1 MATFTMGEEK
11 KGALLRE
18 LGVKEGLAI
27 GLGTMIGAGIFVLS
41 TVAAERVGRAAA
53 LSYLLTGMIC
63 LPVAMVISELATGMP
78 RAGGSYTF
86 ITQALGPLAGSVV
99 GPANWLGLT
108 FANGFY
114 LVATGQYLAL
124 FLPVPPWA
132 GAAATGLLFT
142 WLNYRGAK
150 ISGSVQYVVVLL
162 LIAILTLFVAV
173 GIPQT
178 APISAD
184 SFASHGWGAVVSVIG
199 LIIVSFTGFEKVS
212 TISEEIK
219 NPDRNLPRA
228 IIGSVAIATFIYA
241 LLLLVATGLV
251 SSAETDPQKGL
262 LVEAASRA
270 AGPVGETVMMAAAL
284 LATLSSANAATMASS
299 RISYGMGRDRTLP
312 GWFNYTHQKFSTP
325 SHAILVAGGLGT
337 LLAMTGQAAT
347 LAEISSAMFL
357 VSYTLLCISVI
368 VMRRAK
374 PSWYRPA
381 FRAPLYPALP
391 IVAGLVCLSVILTM
405 ETLSQ
410 IAGVGLVVLS
420 LLWYVVWV
428 RKQAVVTGEIGPLW
442 ERERPLEGMIEAAEA
457 AVLGGKNEITIPLL
471 EDSEP
476 ASLLEL
482 ATALALADE
491 QAVINVLDIKAVPM
505 QTPLE
510 LAQGWLEQR
519 QGPQEYMLA
528 QMAAQAAMRGVPVR
542 TLRRAAHDLASG
554 ILAVVESRPAT
565 GLVLTSWHKVLA
577 ASQVSDSIVKRI
589 LEGAHCNV
597 AVLRARGLKQIK
609 RVLAPIGG
617 GPHARLGLHLASQI
631 AHGDQATLTV
641 LRILRPRRD
650 LDVETEIRGLRHVI
664 ADILGETASDA
675 MACVRVHEG
684 VVDGI
689 LQEAREGEYDLLVIG
704 ASEEWTL
711 KNLLAGAVPDAV
723 ANRAPCSVLMVRRYE
738 PSGVSTTRRI
748 MSSLR
753 GWK

>member
-1 MATFTMGEEK
+1 MEEEK
-11 KGALLRE
+11 KGTLLRE

-27 GLGTMIGAGIFVLS
+27 GLGTMLGAGIFVLS
-41 TVAAERVGRAAA
+41 TVAAERAGRAAS
-53 LSYLLTGMIC
+53 LSYLITGMIC
-63 LPVAMVISELATGMP
+63 LPVAMIISELATGMP

-114 LVATGQYLAL
+114 LIATGQYLAL
-124 FLPVPPWA
+124 FLPIQPWI
-132 GAAATGLLFT
+132 GAIATGLLFT
-142 WLNYRGAK
+142 WLNYQGAK
-150 ISGSVQYVVVLL
+150 ISGSIQSLVVLL
-162 LIAILTLFVAV
+162 LVAILTLFVAV
-173 GIPQT
+173 GAPQT
-178 APISAD
+178 APISPD
-184 SFASHGWGAVVSVIG
+184 SFVSHGWGAVISVIG
-199 LIIVSFTGFEKVS
+199 LIIVSFTGFEKIS
-212 TISEEIK
+212 TIAEEIK
-219 NPDRNLPRA
+219 NPGRNLPKA
-228 IIGSVAIATFIYA
+228 IVGSVAIATVIYA
-241 LLLLVATGLV
+241 LLLFVATGLV
-251 SSAETDPQKGL
+251 SPAETDPQKGL

-270 AGPVGETVMMAAAL
+270 VGPIGETVMLIAAL

-299 RISYGMGRDRTLP
+299 RIGYGMGRDRTLP
-312 GWFNYTHQKFSTP
+312 DWFNYTHPKFNTP
-325 SHAILVAGGLGT
+325 SHAILFAGGLGT
-337 LLAMTGQAAT
+337 LLAMTGQAET

-374 PSWYRPA
+374 PRWYRPA

-391 IVAGLVCLSVILTM
+391 IVTGLVCLSVILTM
-405 ETLSQ
+405 DTLSQ
-410 IAGVGLVVLS
+410 VAGVGLIVLS
-420 LLWYVVWV
+420 LLWYAVWV

-491 QAVINVLDIKAVPM
+491 QAIVNVLDIKAVPM

-510 LAQGWLEQR
+510 LTQSWLEQR
-519 QGPQEYMLA
+519 QGTQEYMLA

-554 ILAVVESRPAT
+554 ILAAVENRPAT
-565 GLVLTSWHKVLA
+565 GLVLMSWHGDLA
-577 ASQVSDSIVKRI
+577 AGRVSGSVAKRV

-597 AVLRARGLKQIK
+597 AVLRTREMKQIK
-609 RVLAPIGG
+609 RVLVPIGG

-631 AHGDQATLTV
+631 AQGDEATLAV
-641 LRILRPRRD
+641 LRILRPRED

-664 ADILGETASDA
+664 ADILEETAPSA
-675 MACVRVHEG
+675 RACVRIHED
-684 VVDGI
+684 VIEGI
-689 LQEAREGEYDLLVIG
+689 LQEVQEGEYNLLVIG

-711 KNLLAGAVPDAV
+711 KNLLVGAVPDTV
-723 ANRAPCSVLMVRRYE
+723 ANRSPCSVLMVRRYE
-738 PSGVSTTRRI
+738 PAGVSTTRRI
-748 MSSLR
+748 ASSLR

>member
-1 MATFTMGEEK
+1 MALSMEEEK

-18 LGVKEGLAI
+18 LGIKEGLAI
-27 GLGTMIGAGIFVLS
+27 GLGTMLGAGIFVLS
-41 TVAAERVGRAAA
+41 TVAAERAGRAAA
-53 LSYLLTGMIC
+53 LSYLITGMIC
-63 LPVAMVISELATGMP
+63 LPVSMIISELATGMP

-114 LVATGQYLAL
+114 LIATGQYIAL
-124 FLPVPPWA
+124 FLPIPPWV
-132 GAAATGLLFT
+132 GAIAAGLLFT
-142 WLNYRGAK
+142 WLNYQGAK
-150 ISGSVQYVVVLL
+150 ISGSVQSLVVLL
-162 LIAILTLFVAV
+162 LVAILTLFIAV
-173 GIPQT
+173 GIRQT
-178 APISAD
+178 APISGD
-184 SFASHGWGAVVSVIG
+184 LFAPHSWRAAISVIG
-199 LIIVSFTGFEKVS
+199 LIIVSFTGFEKIS
-212 TISEEIK
+212 TIAEEIK
-219 NPDRNLPRA
+219 NPGRNLPRA
-228 IIGSVAIATFIYA
+228 IVGSVAIATLLYV
-241 LLLLVATGLV
+241 LLLFVATGLV
-251 SSAETDPQKGL
+251 SPAETDPQKGL

-270 AGPVGETVMMAAAL
+270 VGPVGETVMLVAAL

-299 RISYGMGRDRTLP
+299 RIGYGMGRDRTLP

-325 SHAILVAGGLGT
+325 SHAILFAGGLGT
-337 LLAMTGQAAT
+337 LLAMTGQAET

-357 VSYTLLCISVI
+357 VSYTLLCVSVI

-391 IVAGLVCLSVILTM
+391 IVTGLICLGVILTM
-405 ETLSQ
+405 DTLSQ
-410 IAGVGLVVLS
+410 VAGVGLLVLS
-420 LLWYVVWV
+420 LLWYAVWV

-491 QAVINVLDIKAVPM
+491 QVTINVLDIKAVPM

-510 LAQGWLEQR
+510 LAQSWLKQR
-519 QGPQEYMLA
+519 KGTQEYMLA
-528 QMAAQAAMRGVPVR
+528 QMAAQAALRGVPVR

-554 ILAVVESRPAT
+554 ILAAVENRPAT
-565 GLVLTSWHKVLA
+565 GLVLMSWHRDLA
-577 ASQVSDSIVKRI
+577 AGQVSGSIAKRV

-597 AVLRARGLKQIK
+597 AVIRTRKLKRIK
-609 RVLAPIGG
+609 RVLVPIGG
-617 GPHARLGLHLASQI
+617 GPHARLGLQLAAQI
-631 AHGDQATLTV
+631 AQGDAATLAV
-641 LRILRPRRD
+641 LRILHPRED
-650 LDVETEIRGLRHVI
+650 LDIETEIRGLRHVI
-664 ADILGETASDA
+664 ADILGETASSPR
-675 MACVRVHEG
+675 ACVRIHEG
-684 VVDGI
+684 VIEGI
-689 LQEAREGEYDLLVIG
+689 LQEAQEGEYDLLVIG

-711 KNLLAGAVPDAV
+711 KNLLVGAVPDAI

-738 PSGVSTTRRI
+738 PAGVSTTRRI
-748 MSSLR
+748 VSSLR